1 MDTFQ
6 HKELISTA
14 LIGWGVGFAFGI
26 FGLVAM
32 GVLGGVAYLTAQH
45 VHRQYE
51 VIEVIEAEEE
61 TEQEPEEETKANG

>member
-14 LIGWGVGFAFGI
+14 LVGWGVGFAFGI

-51 VIEVIEAEEE
+51 VIEVVEAEED
-61 TEQEPEEETKANG
+61 PEEEAEADG